1 MKYYRFAEKATF
13 LRLIKNVSACG
24 GQGARKRPKAA
35 PAVKFLPEDGPNG
48 LSRGIHHGGQMGVF
62 QQPAIDATKDETI
75 GEQKQKG

>member
-35 PAVKFLPEDGPNG
+35 PE
-48 LSRGIHHGGQMGVF
+48 
-62 QQPAIDATKDETI
+62 
-75 GEQKQKG
+75 